1 MQKSDSVVLL
11 EKLIS
16 FNTVSRNSNLEL
28 IFYVKKLLEDAGIDA
43 QLVEDETGQK
53 ANLFATIGPKD
64 VPGIVLSGHTDVVP
78 TDGQN
83 WATDPFVSHIMDGN
97 MYGRGTADMK
107 GFIACAIIAFIQA
120 SKKQLSKPL
129 HLCLS
134 YDEEIGCIGVRRLL
148 NILENTL
155 VSPYLCIIGEPT
167 LMQVAT
173 GHKGKSAYHAI
184 CHGEAGHSAL
194 APQFTNAIHVASSMV
209 QSLVKVQ
216 DRLTQSGAQDHE
228 YDVPYTTV
236 HVGKIQGGTALN
248 IVPKECHLDFE
259 IRNVTGDSPDDLIAE
274 IEDIVQH
281 DTQWRSSTDF
291 AIEKK
296 NAYPGLNT
304 SPTIEAV
311 KFLDAALPANTPKN
325 KIAFGTEGGLFT
337 HQLNCPVVVCGP
349 GSISVAHQPNEY
361 VALSQLDQCD
371 AFLQKIVSQ
380 LV

>member
-1 MQKSDSVVLL
+1 MQKSDSVTLL

-28 IFYVKKLLEDAGIDA
+28 IAYVKKLLADAGIEA

-78 TDGQN
+78 TEGQAWN
-83 WATDPFVSHIMDGN
+83 TDPFVSQIIDGK
-97 MYGRGTADMK
+97 MYGRGTSDMK
-107 GFIACAIIAFIQA
+107 GFIACAVVAFIKA
-120 SKKQLSKPL
+120 STLPLTKPL
-129 HLCLS
+129 HLSLS

-167 LMQVAT
+167 MMQVAT
-173 GHKGKSAYHAI
+173 GHKGKSVYQAM
-184 CHGEAGHSAL
+184 CHGKEGHSAL
-194 APQFTNAIHVASSMV
+194 APKFTNAIHVASSVV
-209 QSLVKVQ
+209 QSLIKVQ
-216 DRLTQSGAQDHE
+216 DRLTQTGAQDKE

-248 IVPKECHLDFE
+248 IVPKACSLDFE
-259 IRNVTGDSPDDLIAE
+259 IRNVTGDNPDDLIEE
-274 IEDIVQH
+274 IKDTMTH
-281 DTQWRSSTDF
+281 DTHWHANEAFT
-291 AIEKK
+291 IEQK

-304 SPTIEAV
+304 SPTVEAV
-311 KFLDAALPANTPKN
+311 KFIESALPDETTKT

-337 HQLNCPVVVCGP
+337 NQLHCPVVVCGP
-349 GSISVAHQPNEY
+349 GSIGVAHQPNEY
-361 VALSQLDQCD
+361 VELSQLDQCD
-371 AFLQKIVSQ
+371 TFLQKMITQ
-380 LV
+380 LM

>member
-1 MQKSDSVVLL
+1 MQKSDSVTLL

-16 FNTVSRNSNLEL
+16 FNTISRNSNLEL

-64 VPGIVLSGHTDVVP
+64 IPGVVLSGHTDVVP
-78 TDGQN
+78 TEGQAWN
-83 WATDPFVSHIMDGN
+83 TDPFVSHIIDGK

-107 GFIACAIIAFIQA
+107 GFIACAVIAFIKA
-120 SKKQLSKPL
+120 SKQDLKKPL

-148 NILENTL
+148 NILETSL
-155 VSPYLCIIGEPT
+155 VSPYLCVIGEPT
-167 LMQVAT
+167 LMQIAT
-173 GHKGKSAYHAI
+173 GHKGKSVYHAM
-184 CHGEAGHSAL
+184 CHGKEGHSAL
-194 APQFTNAIHVASSMV
+194 APQFTNAIHVASSVV
-209 QSLVKVQ
+209 QSLIKVQ
-216 DRLTQSGAQDHE
+216 DRLTHTGAQDNE

-259 IRNVTGDSPDDLIAE
+259 IRNVTGDNPDALIEE
-274 IEDIVQH
+274 IKHIMDHE
-281 DTQWRSSTDF
+281 TQWHQNDAFS
-291 AIEKK
+291 IEKK

-304 SPTIEAV
+304 SPTVEAV
-311 KFLDAALPANTPKN
+311 QFLETALPDNTTKT

-337 HQLNCPVVVCGP
+337 HQLNCPVIVCGP

-361 VALSQLDQCD
+361 VELSQLDQCD
-371 AFLQKIVSQ
+371 TFLQKLINQ
-380 LV
+380 LK